1 MDPAARAGAPSVTTN
16 RPQEDDMLDRL
27 TTTAIG
33 AALLLGALAQPRQL
47 LARPNCSYT
56 PDVAL
61 NAGLV
66 AGEPKAGLLYLAQ
79 TTQGVS
85 K

>member
-47 LARPNCSYT
+47 LARRQLQLHP
-56 PDVAL
+56 
-61 NAGLV
+61 
-66 AGEPKAGLLYLAQ
+66 
-79 TTQGVS
+79 
-85 K
+85 

>member
-1 MDPAARAGAPSVTTN
+1 MTAGCETS
-16 RPQEDDMLDRL
+16 
-27 TTTAIG
+27 AIG
-33 AALLLGALAQPRQL
+33 AALLLGALAPTSP
-47 LARPNCSYT
+47 ASGAPASCGYT

-66 AGEPKAGLLYLAQ
+66 AGEPKAGLLYLTAHGRFYRYRCSSGDTGTIYVP
-79 TTQGVS
+79 TTP